1 MSNPVGLLT
10 GVRADIAARI
20 FRRDIVMTVVS
31 ENEYTYEIGVE
42 ALGAVVISRID
53 GVELILS
60 TPSADRGLWEEYLHG
75 AYESYS
81 RHGAQAALDISA
93 VREGTSTSLFYA
105 LVEEGRVIGG
115 VRAQGPYTCAS
126 QSHALV
132 EWAGNAGY
140 ARVRD
145 AIAAR
150 VSDGVVEMKS
160 AWVSPNT
167 AHTGTLS
174 AALARVALPTMERLH
189 SRYVMATA
197 ADHVLARWE
206 SSGGRVDSS
215 VPAAAYPDSRYRTRI
230 MWWDRRTLH
239 ADADPIVWRR
249 MWAEHEALCRSSA
262 LGSAHAVKSQPPVF
276 RNVSVELPLVS

>member
-1 MSNPVGLLT
+1 MIVISAHKDKLGSGC
-10 GVRADIAARI
+10 GVLDDSAVKVAG
-20 FRRDIVMTVVS
+20 TV
-31 ENEYTYEIGVE
+31 GVE
-42 ALGAVVISRID
+42 IV
-53 GVELILS
+53 LS
-60 TPSADRGLWEEYLHG
+60 TPAADRNLWEEYLRG
-75 AYESYS
+75 AFASYC
-81 RHGAQAALDISA
+81 RYGAQAALDLST

-105 LVEEGRVIGG
+105 LVQEGNVIGG

-140 ARVRD
+140 AQVRD
-145 AIAAR
+145 AITVR
-150 VSDGVVEMKS
+150 IPDGVVEMKS

-167 AHTGTLS
+167 AHSGKLS

-206 SSGGRVDSS
+206 SSGGRVDPS
-215 VPAAAYPDSRYRTRI
+215 VQAAAYPDSRYRTRI

-239 ADADPIVWRR
+239 LDADPIVWRR
-249 MWAEHEALCRSSA
+249 MWADNQILWPSPAPGEAR
-262 LGSAHAVKSQPPVF
+262 PVQ
-276 RNVSVELPLVS
+276 LPLRSFLDLSGETLVS